1 MIYTNSDVYIHRS
14 TVIISDVLLHIATY
28 RFIHSFSNHHINDNK
43 EINCNSTIA
52 SIKETSLYNNNNNNN
67 NNNKINDKL
76 LISILVIFNGS
87 LLLVDHIH
95 FQYNGN
101 IIII

>member
-43 EINCNSTIA
+43 EINSNSTIA
-52 SIKETSLYNNNNNNN
+52 SIKETSLYNNNNNN